1 VKKLQALGGKIGGSK
16 GDTRDIAA
24 RTGDACLFGAVIAS
38 AIPSSKCPSEN
49 ILNPLNR
56 L

>member
-1 VKKLQALGGKIGGSK
+1 MALPPPKICRRIRMLHAMLGSSTSGEREAAHKKL
-16 GDTRDIAA
+16 TE
-24 RTGDACLFGAVIAS
+24 
-38 AIPSSKCPSEN
+38 CPSEN

>member
-1 VKKLQALGGKIGGSK
+1 MALPPPKICRHIRKLHAMLGSSTSGEREAAHKKL
-16 GDTRDIAA
+16 TE
-24 RTGDACLFGAVIAS
+24 
-38 AIPSSKCPSEN
+38 CPSEN

>member
-1 VKKLQALGGKIGGSK
+1 MLEDVCAKIAKFQQEDNQALQKLH
-16 GDTRDIAA
+16 AE
-24 RTGDACLFGAVIAS
+24 TGQVS
-38 AIPSSKCPSEN
+38 AFFRQSDHVPAECPSEN